1 MRAQKKSLY
10 SCNKIGFNEEIFY
23 FFMIFLR
30 KASVV
35 KGVDGKCFKFKWTG
49 LLEEICLEWN
59 VSPKLISVPDVYSGF
74 EGKEL
79 LCTV

>member
-30 KASVV
+30 KVSVI
-35 KGVDGKCFKFKWTG
+35 KGVDGNISNLNERGCWKKCV
-49 LLEEICLEWN
+49 L
-59 VSPKLISVPDVYSGF
+59 SGMF
-74 EGKEL
+74 L
-79 LCTV
+79 QN